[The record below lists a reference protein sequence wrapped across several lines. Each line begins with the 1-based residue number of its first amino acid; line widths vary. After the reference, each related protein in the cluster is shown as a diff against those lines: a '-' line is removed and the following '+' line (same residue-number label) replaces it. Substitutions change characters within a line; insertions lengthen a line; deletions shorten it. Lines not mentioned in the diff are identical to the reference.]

1 MTETVYATSLK
12 QLLCGSFRN
21 LFTNLWLTTG
31 SMDVPCVLKK
41 NMHSADKVECY
52 ISVSSS

>member
-31 SMDVPCVLKK
+31 SMDVPCVFKK